1 MSFLEA
7 ARLWLLLGVAGLA
20 AAYLVLQARRSSY
33 AVRFT
38 NVELL
43 DKVAPHRP
51 GWRRHVPAVLFL
63 LALTGMVV
71 AFAKPVHDESV
82 PRERATVVMA
92 IDTSLSMQA
101 DDISPSRIDGA
112 KEAAVEFVE
121 DLPAEINLGLVSFN
135 GVATVRVPPT
145 TDREL
150 VTAAI
155 DNLELD
161 EATAIGD
168 AIFASLQA
176 IETVLPD
183 ESGTA
188 PPARIV
194 LMSDGETTAGRPDE
208 QAVEAARQEA
218 VPVSTIAFGTQSGF
232 IQIPPDPTNIPVPV
246 NEGALQNI
254 ADGTGGQF
262 FSAES
267 TAELGAVYNDIGSS
281 VGFETEQTPI
291 GEWFIGAA
299 IIAAVLAGA
308 FSLLWFARL
317 P

>member
-1 MSFLEA
+1 MTFLEA
-7 ARLWLLLGVAGLA
+7 GRLWLLLGVGGLA
-20 AAYLVLQARRSSY
+20 VVYIVMQARSGRY
-33 AVRFT
+33 AMRFT

-43 DKVAPHRP
+43 DKVAPRRP
-51 GWRRHVPAVLFL
+51 RWRRHVPAVLFL
-63 LALTGMVV
+63 LALSGMVL
-71 AFAKPVHDESV
+71 AFAKPVHDEEV

-112 KEAAVEFVE
+112 KQAAADFVN
-121 DLPAEINLGLVSFN
+121 DLPSEINLGLVSFN

-145 TDREL
+145 TDRDL

-155 DNLELD
+155 DDLELD

-176 IETVLPD
+176 IGTVLPD

-194 LMSDGETTAGRPDE
+194 LMSDGETTAGRPDD

-218 VPVSTIAFGTQSGF
+218 VPVSTIAFGTQAGM
-232 IQIPPDPTNIPVPV
+232 IQIPPDPTLIPVPV
-246 NEGALQNI
+246 NESALQTI

-267 TAELGAVYNDIGSS
+267 TAELGAVYDDIGSS
-281 VGFETEQTPI
+281 VGFETEQSPI

-299 IIAAVLAGA
+299 IMLAIVAGA
-308 FSLLWFARL
+308 LSLIWFARL